1 MLLQGPVWRL
11 GRGLPCAL
19 PLPASALQCF
29 PPRLALG
36 GSAHLD
42 RGAVAHIQAWRGQ
55 SSMCCNAEGGQGA
68 GGGGKEPGMMAG
80 GGEGPADAA
89 PTCT

>member
-42 RGAVAHIQAWRGQ
+42 CGAVAHLQAWRGQ
-55 SSMCCNAEGGQGA
+55 SSRLCREGEGGGDKGQGA
-68 GGGGKEPGMMAG
+68 RR
-80 GGEGPADAA
+80 GEGVRSMQCPLVLDWL
-89 PTCT
+89 